1 VSRSKRKTPICGWT
15 TARSDKIHKRMYN
28 RRYRSRNKAILNSTL
43 DEERL
48 KGLRELSD
56 PWDAPKDGKQY
67 LGSLR
72 DAIANDWGEHYK
84 ECMRK

>member
-1 VSRSKRKTPICGWT
+1 
-15 TARSDKIHKRMYN
+15 M
-28 RRYRSRNKAILNSTL
+28 NSTL